1 MAVLR
6 VTLVNPGIGS
16 IVLMDL
22 TGPTPRE
29 DLFLQKLDVPSPAIR
44 EVVDDQVGDGVV
56 DRSLYVGPRTAAVEL
71 RLGDT
76 PEQIMGQLR
85 PYMSPRVRP
94 LLRVVDS
101 EWAQDR
107 QLVMRGV
114 SWPGERSGVLDRLRD
129 VQLQWTVPSGTWE
142 AVLLTSVS
150 IAAATGGGDGR
161 VYDLVTPRTYPA
173 TSVAGAGVLS
183 NPGDLPV
190 PFKARL
196 YGPCIGPRL
205 TEDLTGLAVAFTA
218 ELVLAAGEYVEID
231 TGAQTAYINSAIDS
245 SALPMLD
252 FDATTWWHIQP
263 GLSLVRYNPLSGVVA
278 GAVAV
283 IDYRPQ
289 WI

>member
-1 MAVLR
+1 
-6 VTLVNPGIGS
+6 
-16 IVLMDL
+16 MDL

-114 SWPGERSGVLDRLRD
+114 SWAGERSGVLDRLRD

-173 TSVAGAGVLS
+173 TVSARAGRAQQ
-183 NPGDLPV
+183 PWDLHGA
-190 PFKARL
+190 FKARL

-205 TEDLTGLAVAFTA
+205 TETDGLAVRSLPSWCWRPASTWRSIRRTDR
-218 ELVLAAGEYVEID
+218 LHQLRHRLDRRCRCSTSTQPRGGTSSGPV
-231 TGAQTAYINSAIDS
+231 TG
-245 SALPMLD
+245 P
-252 FDATTWWHIQP
+252 IQP
-263 GLSLVRYNPLSGVVA
+263 
-278 GAVAV
+278 AVGRVPA
-283 IDYRPQ
+283 RSP
-289 WI
+289 